1 MAKRVSF
8 SAGDSGGCSDR
19 PLIKLCRK
27 DSSFLEP
34 LIIGLVSSEHD
45 MGDVFFGSDD
55 ARDMKEVQNKED
67 VLESYRRKKEIK
79 DLKRKEKGR
88 SFIRKLIDL
97 LKVIFCFKL

>member
-1 MAKRVSF
+1 
-8 SAGDSGGCSDR
+8 
-19 PLIKLCRK
+19 
-27 DSSFLEP
+27 
-34 LIIGLVSSEHD
+34 

-88 SFIRKLIDL
+88 SLIRKFIDL
-97 LKVIFCFKL
+97 LK